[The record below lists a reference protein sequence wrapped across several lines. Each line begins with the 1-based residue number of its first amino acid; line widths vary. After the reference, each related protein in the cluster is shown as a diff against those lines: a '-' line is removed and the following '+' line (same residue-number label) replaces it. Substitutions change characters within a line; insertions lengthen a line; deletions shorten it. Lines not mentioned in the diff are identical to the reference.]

1 MFKCKKCELDKA
13 LPYIQDEWAEQQEF
27 NLIEKVQSYGD
38 SKEYTLNING
48 VRFAVSSYYDFE
60 KDFFDLIT
68 KHRL

>member
-1 MFKCKKCELDKA
+1 MFKCKKCELD
-13 LPYIQDEWAEQQEF
+13 DEWVEQQEF
-27 NLIEKVQSYGD
+27 NLIEKVQSYGE